1 MSAVTIK
8 SVFKGKSLVELR
20 YELLKIQKQIL
31 ELRKQQVLRQL
42 ADRKLK
48 ERVLPRY
55 IIDAENKL
63 HQAIALQCRVFIEEA
78 VDDLEIYLGINEE

>member
-42 ADRKLK
+42 ADRGVGISPCHGLDHYWCVGCDFIVCGIGVI
-48 ERVLPRY
+48 RVQR
-55 IIDAENKL
+55 
-63 HQAIALQCRVFIEEA
+63 RVFHA
-78 VDDLEIYLGINEE
+78 AIN